1 MLGTGNRIIREG
13 ITLGGNVM
21 NGLFSVSKNEKLV
34 SLFAPVSGRV
44 IAREEIPDEAFAS
57 GILGEGLGIV
67 PRSGELRS
75 PVKGTVI
82 DVTPTL
88 HAYSI
93 LSDDGAEILL
103 HIGIDTVEM
112 KGKGFEAFVKAG
124 DRVEVGALLGNAD
137 LNLIRTEGY
146 STVIA
151 VIIINSEVLSQ
162 ATVFEGECKVSE
174 SEIFKYVMRKEENAK

>member
-1 MLGTGNRIIREG
+1 
-13 ITLGGNVM
+13 M

-44 IAREEIPDEAFAS
+44 IARERIPDEAFAS
-57 GILGEGLGIV
+57 GILGEGLGII
-67 PRSGELRS
+67 PSSGEFRS

-112 KGKGFEAFVKAG
+112 KGRGFEALVKAG
-124 DRVEVGALLGNAD
+124 DRVEVGSLLGNAD
-137 LNLIRTEGY
+137 LNLIRAEGY
-146 STVIA
+146 STVTA
-151 VIIINSEVLSQ
+151 VIIINTDILTQV
-162 ATVFEGECKVSE
+162 TVFEGECKASE
-174 SEIFKYVMRKEENAK
+174 SEIFKYVMRKEKNAEQAEWF